1 MLQPFPAHLP
11 IPPPQSLRLA
21 ITQLQHDRCIAQLQ
35 RPTAHSPHDFHPLQL
50 TTAHGCPLQQDLPW
64 LEVLVYGDISNE
76 SARGHYQRGSTPSQ
90 VHWQTPYAI
99 VVGAETRPARLTLW
113 KFAIQV
119 HG

>member
-76 SARGHYQRGSTPSQ
+76 SARGHYQRVSTVKNVQSNRSGPATRGSDQMLSQ
-90 VHWQTPYAI
+90 NA
-99 VVGAETRPARLTLW
+99 
-113 KFAIQV
+113 FADLA
-119 HG
+119 

>member
-76 SARGHYQRGSTPSQ
+76 SARGHYQRVSTSLTTPVLSRDLGSGFCKSGHTSSTAQ
-90 VHWQTPYAI
+90 THWFLSR
-99 VVGAETRPARLTLW
+99 E
-113 KFAIQV
+113 
-119 HG
+119 

>member
-76 SARGHYQRGSTPSQ
+76 SARGHYQRVSTGSKRRLSVAADMSGSDSKSYVPFSGG
-90 VHWQTPYAI
+90 
-99 VVGAETRPARLTLW
+99 GAR
-113 KFAIQV
+113 
-119 HG
+119 

>member
-76 SARGHYQRGSTPSQ
+76 SARGHYQRVSTANRSRSESFTQ
-90 VHWQTPYAI
+90 LLALYIQGFLTPKA
-99 VVGAETRPARLTLW
+99 G
-113 KFAIQV
+113 
-119 HG
+119 

>member
-64 LEVLVYGDISNE
+64 LEVSVFGDISNE
-76 SARGHYQRGSTPSQ
+76 SASGHYQRVSTEELGGKNDSHRAPYSQ
-90 VHWQTPYAI
+90 
-99 VVGAETRPARLTLW
+99 TL
-113 KFAIQV
+113 
-119 HG
+119 

>member
-76 SARGHYQRGSTPSQ
+76 SARGHYQRVSTAQNLELS
-90 VHWQTPYAI
+90 
-99 VVGAETRPARLTLW
+99 RLLRNVPILNSLEMSP
-113 KFAIQV
+113 FV
-119 HG
+119 L